1 MDAAHRNLEI
11 GLNLVVGSS
20 AVLRRELD
28 RQRSAAWK
36 KRAGF
41 CMPLAFLAARA
52 AEVEGMHSRPLEME

>member
-1 MDAAHRNLEI
+1 
-11 GLNLVVGSS
+11 LNLVVGSN
-20 AVLRRELD
+20 AVSRRELD